1 MPRYI
6 SLLTFTEKGA
16 QSIRQSTER
25 AHKFAEAAKKAGV
38 KIEAQYWTAG
48 RFDGVLILSAARSE
62 QALRCMAELAA
73 AGNVK
78 PQTLEAFN
86 DTEFDSIVTGSA

>member
-6 SLLTFTEKGA
+6 SLLTFTEKGT

-25 AHKFAEAAKKAGV
+25 AHKFAEVAKNAGV
-38 KIEAQYWTAG
+38 KIEAQYWTVG
-48 RFDGVLILSAARSE
+48 RFDGVLILNAARTE
-62 QALRCMAELAA
+62 QALRCIAELAA

-86 DTEFDSIVTGSA
+86 DTEFDAIVKGNA